1 MDVYFLGRFG
11 CLEDNRE
18 NFHYL
23 LYPFSIFFIFST
35 FCIELSIIVVIIG
48 VIIGVSLFIL
58 PVLCKMCE
66 YLCCNPQSKTKEGN
80 PNEFRRTLNPLVS
93 PFTSAVNYQTFNET
107 ARTHI
112 HNDKDKSGAIAST
125 DHDAKKM

>member
-1 MDVYFLGRFG
+1 MFIFLVGLDVWKIIGK
-11 CLEDNRE
+11 
-18 NFHYL
+18 
-23 LYPFSIFFIFST
+23 FFIF
-35 FCIELSIIVVIIG
+35 FCILLVSYVFPDLSIIVVIVG

-66 YLCCNPQSKTKEGN
+66 YLCCNPQGQTKEGN
-80 PNEFRRTLNPLVS
+80 PNEFRSTLNPLVS
-93 PFTSAVNYQTFNET
+93 PATSSVNYQTFNEI

-112 HNDKDKSGAIAST
+112 HNDEDEAGAIAST

>member
-1 MDVYFLGRFG
+1 
-11 CLEDNRE
+11 
-18 NFHYL
+18 
-23 LYPFSIFFIFST
+23 
-35 FCIELSIIVVIIG
+35 
-48 VIIGVSLFIL
+48 
-58 PVLCKMCE
+58 MCE

-112 HNDKDKSGAIAST
+112 HNDEDKSGAIAST